1 MKLKQS
7 LFILVLLASLV
18 SCDKKDYS
26 HYIDEDNPA
35 KVELNQL
42 FPLLDKYK
50 DYSENRF
57 TVMSEIISH
66 ILSQDNRDKLN
77 LLITDYINDNPDDP
91 YNSYYLLS
99 LASSYLKDDLNDFAI
114 PYLHKAV
121 MNYNDLVI
129 RDEST
134 HFKALEILLEI
145 SPDNEYKVFYYKKLI
160 RDHEERIER
169 RDIFKG
175 GVGEL
180 YYYLGRTLEKI
191 EKWDESIEAFE
202 SYLEFDDAVISQE
215 PEALDVTIKKVG
227 FYHSDKK
234 WVADD
239 LDTLVKNVKWA
250 ISSRNPA
257 LLDRYRSFD
266 FFIINW
272 KSKYSDLKS
281 SYPMEAYDLVN
292 MNIKTNRNLDPM
304 STENEAYL
312 AVWGRGNS
320 IWYVYPKWYFYFK
333 KVDFPMDPEI
343 HGGWEWV
350 GIFLGEKL

>member
-7 LFILVLLASLV
+7 LFILVLLTSLI
-18 SCDKKDYS
+18 SCNKKDYS
-26 HYIDEDNPA
+26 HYIDEDNPD

-66 ILSQDNRDKLN
+66 ILAQDNRDKLN
-77 LLITDYINDNPDDP
+77 LLITDYINENPDDP

-99 LASSYLKDDLNDFAI
+99 LASSYLKKDLSEFAI

-134 HFKALEILLEI
+134 HFKALEILLRI

-160 RDHEERIER
+160 RDHVERVEK
-169 RDIFKG
+169 RDIFTG
-175 GVGEL
+175 GIGEL
-180 YYYLGRTLEKI
+180 YYYLGKTLENI
-191 EKWDESIEAFE
+191 EKWEESIEAFE
-202 SYLEFDDAVISQE
+202 SYLEFEDAVISQD
-215 PEALDVTIKKVG
+215 PGALDQTIKKVG
-227 FYHSDKK
+227 FYHSDKT
-234 WVADD
+234 WVAKD
-239 LDTLVKNVKWA
+239 LDTLVTNVKWA
-250 ISSRNPA
+250 IASRNPG
-257 LLDRYRSFD
+257 LLDKYRSFD

-281 SYPMEAYDLVN
+281 SFPMESHYLTS
-292 MNIKTNRNLDPM
+292 MNIKTNRNLDSM

-312 AVWGRGNS
+312 EVWGSRNS
-320 IWYVYPKWYFYFK
+320 IWYVYPTWFFYFK

-350 GIFLGEKL
+350 GIYLGEKL